1 VCGKSSNSNQPFN
14 SYITCSIVVGHIKS
28 PHEWL
33 GSGHSPSRRCIW
45 NETTCVSQLKAGK
58 HQKSLCN
65 LPTLK
70 IVNAS
75 RFFECEVCRRT
86 IMKLLCL
93 IEVLKVCGCYL
104 VTFFLNRT
112 SIFDWS
118 VGWRAS
124 KNKHHKDSCFKE
136 IESSVFKFY

>member
-1 VCGKSSNSNQPFN
+1 MWKELQFQSTLQLVQ
-14 SYITCSIVVGHIKS
+14 TCSIVVGHIKS

-75 RFFECEVCRRT
+75 GFFECEVLRRT

-104 VTFFLNRT
+104 VTFLYIGHQCLIVVWFGEAQRINIII
-112 SIFDWS
+112 IFQRD
-118 VGWRAS
+118 
-124 KNKHHKDSCFKE
+124 
-136 IESSVFKFY
+136 